1 MIPVKERGET
11 KMENMIFCQSCG
23 MPMQKCE
30 DFGTNKDGGKNEDYC
45 VYCYKDGAFTA
56 DMTMDEMIAYCAE
69 HVDDWDME
77 MTKEE
82 AIAMMRE
89 NFPKLKRWQTA

>member
-1 MIPVKERGET
+1 
-11 KMENMIFCQSCG
+11 MENMIFCQSCG

-45 VYCYKDGAFTA
+45 VYCYKDGVFTA

>member
-1 MIPVKERGET
+1 
-11 KMENMIFCQSCG
+11 MENMIFCQSCG
-23 MPMQKCE
+23 MPIQKSE
-30 DFGTNKDGGKNEDYC
+30 DFGTDKDGGKNENYC

-56 DMTMDEMIAYCAE
+56 DVTMDEMIAFCAE
-69 HVDDWDME
+69 HVDDWDMK

-89 NFPKLKRWQTA
+89 HFPKLKRWQTA

>member
-1 MIPVKERGET
+1 
-11 KMENMIFCQSCG
+11 MENMIFCQSCG
-23 MPMQKCE
+23 MPMQKGE

-56 DMTMDEMIAYCAE
+56 DMTMDEMIAFCAE
-69 HVDDWDME
+69 HASDWDMKV
-77 MTKEE
+77 TKEE